1 MIQLTDVEYHDLD
14 ILGTNGRLLSE
25 TLSNSENDLFDQLVS
40 ASASAPYVQ
49 RIMSWNSRDSS
60 ENRSSHVAIS
70 PTTIPQINSDEQV
83 QGRRRTPWGRGRK
96 QVATG
101 ESNTNHD
108 LDNEISDW
116 IEVEAWILDF

>member
-49 RIMSWNSRDSS
+49 RIMS
-60 ENRSSHVAIS
+60 
-70 PTTIPQINSDEQV
+70 
-83 QGRRRTPWGRGRK
+83 
-96 QVATG
+96 
-101 ESNTNHD
+101 
-108 LDNEISDW
+108 
-116 IEVEAWILDF
+116 